1 MNIIKKTVE
10 VVTKGINFV
19 KALFKRALESK
30 TTEKAIVAIAKF
42 AKKMHEA
49 TSPLP
54 KAAIWGGIRYILEN
68 AASFGTWGI
77 VWKFA
82 TGVQLK
88 LVRIP
93 LVDKLFKMA
102 ITLAFSWL
110 GQLKAEAGM
119 KAFLDNVEFVY
130 NQWADA
136 LGIPTKPVV
145 VTTARAPRKSTPR
158 KTTSR

>member
-1 MNIIKKTVE
+1 MNILKKAVE

-19 KALFKRALESK
+19 KARLKRALESK
-30 TTEKAIVAIAKF
+30 ATEKVIIGIAKF

-54 KAAIWGGIRYILEN
+54 KATIWTGIRYILEN
-68 AASFGTWGI
+68 SASIGAWSIIIIFGAAVKGKITRF
-77 VWKFA
+77 
-82 TGVQLK
+82 
-88 LVRIP
+88 P
-93 LVDKLFKMA
+93 LVDKLLLMST
-102 ITLAFSWL
+102 TLAFSWL

-130 NQWADA
+130 NQWTDA

-145 VTTARAPRKSTPR
+145 VTTARSPRKSTPR